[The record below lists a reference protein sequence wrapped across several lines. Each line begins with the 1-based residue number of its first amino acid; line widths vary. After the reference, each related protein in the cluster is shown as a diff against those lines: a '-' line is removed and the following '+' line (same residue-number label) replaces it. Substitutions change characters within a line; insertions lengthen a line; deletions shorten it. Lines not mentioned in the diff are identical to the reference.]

1 MKINTRKISRWRW
14 EISCR
19 YWQMR
24 RSLLNWIF
32 HYLNLVRCH
41 LVTEQRLK
49 EPPEPDAVVRALG
62 GGRYARYSLHQGHR
76 ELATLVEYDVD
87 FPWIFCH
94 CTVTPAFEAVRSE
107 FEGFSEAAQVW
118 KAAQAMGSPEG
129 YRVWRRALR
138 RVQRLRLKLVPLEL
152 PGLMGPSPTLLYI
165 DGEKARFR
173 TYSSPNVTSWPW

>member
-1 MKINTRKISRWRW
+1 MTFTGPMKINTRKISRWRW

-87 FPWIFCH
+87 FPWIF
-94 CTVTPAFEAVRSE
+94 VIALLPPRSRQC
-107 FEGFSEAAQVW
+107 GLSSR
-118 KAAQAMGSPEG
+118 GSRKRHRYG
-129 YRVWRRALR
+129 KRHRQWGL
-138 RVQRLRLKLVPLEL
+138 QRDIECGV
-152 PGLMGPSPTLLYI
+152 
-165 DGEKARFR
+165 AR
-173 TYSSPNVTSWPW
+173 